1 MKNPLVINITNLIG
15 TLVINGDLDKS
26 QNEIEQQ
33 VSEALTN
40 VLVKVQNLENQE
52 SHQDKILS
60 Q

>member
-1 MKNPLVINITNLIG
+1 MKHPIVINITNLIG
-15 TLVINGDLDKS
+15 TLVINGDSDNN
-26 QNEIEQQ
+26 QNEIEKQ
-33 VSEALTN
+33 VLEALTN